1 MSSASSTP
9 LPPKSFDP
17 GYLFRLWFG
26 LREPVNQVAY
36 LASGLALMLLK
47 YLVEATVVFVFTFKS
62 YYPWDFINPLMSVRQ
77 KYFTAPAPE
86 WLAWAFVSWS
96 LPFLW
101 IAVSMSVRRAVD
113 AGKSA
118 WIGLWIFVPI
128 INLVM
133 MIYLSA
139 LPTTPRRLEQR
150 LEDPLVRAPLI
161 EHRLASALLGIAASA
176 LICIT
181 MVSLCVYLIQDYG
194 AALFMGT
201 PIIMGATSA
210 YIYNRPYT
218 RGVLSSIIVAEMSIL
233 LSGLILLL
241 FAFEG
246 IICLAMLLPI
256 AGVMAILGALIGVMI
271 ATIQP
276 QRTITLLIPISLLPV
291 LAGSENAM
299 RDLPEYEVLTTIEID
314 APVDRVWPNV
324 VGFSDLEDPPS
335 WYFNLGIAYPK
346 RATIVGSGVGAVRH
360 CEFSTGAFVEPI
372 TAWEQP
378 TRLAFDVQSQPP
390 PMHELSP
397 YRHVH
402 PPHLDGYLRCK
413 RGEFRL
419 IPLGDSRTRLEG
431 RTWYEYEIFPQ
442 SYWTLWTDML
452 IHRIHQRVLG
462 HIKKL
467 SESDLVSVS
476 INERIMRDDRE

>member
-1 MSSASSTP
+1 MSSAEPAPIPPGPSST
-9 LPPKSFDP
+9 FDP

-26 LREPVNQVAY
+26 LREPVGQAAY
-36 LASGLALMLLK
+36 AISGFGLMIFK
-47 YLVEATVVFVFTFKS
+47 YLVEAAVVYLFTFKA
-62 YYPWDFINPLMSVRQ
+62 YPPWEFINPLISVRQ
-77 KYFTAPAPE
+77 KYFGAPAPE
-86 WLAWAFVSWS
+86 WLPWAFVLWS

-101 IAVSMSVRRAVD
+101 IAVSMSVRRTVD
-113 AGKSA
+113 AGKNA
-118 WIGLWIFVPI
+118 WLGLWIFVPI
-128 INLVM
+128 VNLAM
-133 MIYLSA
+133 MIYLSL
-139 LPTTPRRLEQR
+139 LPSISNPRVDLS
-150 LEDPLVRAPLI
+150 EDLRFREPLI
-161 EHRLASALLGIAASA
+161 EHRLTSALLGIAASA

-201 PIIMGATSA
+201 PIVMGATSA
-210 YIYNRPYT
+210 YIYNRPYL
-218 RGVLSSIIVAEMSIL
+218 RGVFSSIMVAELSIF

-256 AGVMAILGALIGVMI
+256 AGAMAILGALIGVMI
-271 ATIQP
+271 ASIQP
-276 QRTITLLIPISLLPV
+276 QQTITLLIPISLLPIM
-291 LAGSENAM
+291 AGAESRVRE
-299 RDLPEYEVLTTIEID
+299 LPEYEVLTTIDID
-314 APVDRVWPNV
+314 APPERVWPNV

-335 WYFNLGIAYPK
+335 WYFQLGVAYPK
-346 RATIVGSGVGAVRH
+346 RATIVGTGVGAVRH
-360 CEFSTGAFVEPI
+360 CEFSTGPFVEPI

-378 TRLAFDVQSQPP
+378 NRLAFDVQSQPP

-419 IPLGDSRTRLEG
+419 IDLHDGRTRLEG

-452 IHRIHQRVLG
+452 IHRIHQRVLS

-467 SESDLVSVS
+467 SE
-476 INERIMRDDRE
+476 NRAGFANP

>member
-1 MSSASSTP
+1 MSSISPSAI
-9 LPPKSFDP
+9 PPRAFDP
-17 GYLFRLWFG
+17 AYLFRLWFG
-26 LREPVNQVAY
+26 LKEPVARIPYIV
-36 LASGLALMLLK
+36 SGFGLMLMK
-47 YLVEATVVFVFTFKS
+47 YLCEAAMIFFFTAKF
-62 YYPWDFINPLMSVRQ
+62 YQPWDFLNPLISVRQ
-77 KYFTAPAPE
+77 KYFTPPAPD
-86 WLAWAFVSWS
+86 WLAWFVVLWS

-113 AGKSA
+113 AGKNA
-118 WIGLWIFVPI
+118 WLGLWIFVP
-128 INLVM
+128 LVNFM
-133 MIYLSA
+133 MMVYLC
-139 LPTTPRRLEQR
+139 TPPSSPRRRLEGSV
-150 LEDPLVRAPLI
+150 DPLNRGATSSGATSQPLI
-161 EHRLASALLGIAASA
+161 EHKLSSALLGIAVSA
-176 LICIT
+176 AICIT
-181 MVSLCVYLIQDYG
+181 MVSVCVYLIQDYG

-218 RGVLSSIIVAEMSIL
+218 RGVLASIMVAELSIF

-256 AGVMAILGALIGVMI
+256 AGGMAMLGALIGIMI
-271 ATIQP
+271 ASIQP
-276 QRTITLLIPISLLPV
+276 QQSIMLLIPMSFLPV
-291 LAGSENAM
+291 LAGAEHAV

-314 APVDRVWPNV
+314 ASPEKVWPNV
-324 VGFSDLEDPPS
+324 VGFSDLDDPPS
-335 WYFNLGIAYPK
+335 WFFQLGIAFPK
-346 RATIVGSGVGAVRH
+346 RATIIGSGVGAVRH
-360 CEFSTGAFVEPI
+360 CEFSTGPFVEPI
-372 TAWEQP
+372 TVWDQP
-378 TRLAFDVQSQPP
+378 KRLAFDVQAQPA

-397 YRHVH
+397 YRYVH

-419 IPLGDSRTRLEG
+419 IDLGEGRTRLEG

-452 IHRIHQRVLG
+452 IHRIHHRVLT

-467 SESDLVSVS
+467 SEAK
-476 INERIMRDDRE
+476 

>member
-1 MSSASSTP
+1 MSSAEPAPIPPGPSST
-9 LPPKSFDP
+9 FDP

-26 LREPVNQVAY
+26 LREPVGQAAY
-36 LASGLALMLLK
+36 AISGFGLMSFK
-47 YLVEATVVFVFTFKS
+47 YLVEAAVVYLFTFKA
-62 YYPWDFINPLMSVRQ
+62 YPPWEFINPLISVRQ
-77 KYFTAPAPE
+77 KYFGAPAPE
-86 WLAWAFVSWS
+86 WLPWAFVLWS

-101 IAVSMSVRRAVD
+101 VAVSMSVRRTVD
-113 AGKSA
+113 AGKNA
-118 WIGLWIFVPI
+118 WLGLWIFVPI
-128 INLVM
+128 VNLAM
-133 MIYLSA
+133 MIYLSL
-139 LPTTPRRLEQR
+139 LPSISNPRVDLS
-150 LEDPLVRAPLI
+150 EDLRFREPLI
-161 EHRLASALLGIAASA
+161 EHRLTSALLGIAASA

-201 PIIMGATSA
+201 PIVMGATSA
-210 YIYNRPYT
+210 YIYNRPYL
-218 RGVLSSIIVAEMSIL
+218 RGVFSSIMVAELSIF

-256 AGVMAILGALIGVMI
+256 AGAMAILGALIGVMI
-271 ATIQP
+271 ASIQP
-276 QRTITLLIPISLLPV
+276 QQTITLLIPISLLPIM
-291 LAGSENAM
+291 AGAESRVRE
-299 RDLPEYEVLTTIEID
+299 LPEYEVLTTIDID
-314 APVDRVWPNV
+314 APPERVWPNV

-335 WYFNLGIAYPK
+335 WYFQLGVAYPK
-346 RATIVGSGVGAVRH
+346 RATIVGTGVGAVRH
-360 CEFSTGAFVEPI
+360 CEFSTGPFVEPI

-378 TRLAFDVQSQPP
+378 NRLAFDVQSQPP

-419 IPLGDSRTRLEG
+419 IDLHDGRTRLEG

-452 IHRIHQRVLG
+452 IHRIHQRVLS

-467 SESDLVSVS
+467 SEHRAGFA
-476 INERIMRDDRE
+476 NP

>member
-1 MSSASSTP
+1 MSSANPTS
-9 LPPKSFDP
+9 LPPRSFDP
-17 GYLFRLWFG
+17 GYLLRLWFG
-26 LREPVNQVAY
+26 LREPVDQTAY
-36 LASGLALMLLK
+36 AASGFGLMVLK
-47 YLVEATVVFVFTFKS
+47 YLVEASVVFLFTFKT
-62 YYPWDFINPLMSVRQ
+62 YFPWDFVNPLISVRQ
-77 KYFTAPAPE
+77 KYFAAPAPE
-86 WLAWAFVSWS
+86 WLAWAFILWS

-113 AGKSA
+113 AGKNA
-118 WIGLWIFVPI
+118 WLGLWVFVPI
-128 INLVM
+128 INLLM
-133 MIYLSA
+133 MIYLCL
-139 LPTTPRRLEQR
+139 LPSDPRRRVDLSQ
-150 LEDPLVRAPLI
+150 DPYTREPLI
-161 EHRLASALLGIAASA
+161 EHQLSSALLGIAASA
-176 LICIT
+176 AICLT

-194 AALFMGT
+194 GALFMGT

-210 YIYNRPYT
+210 YIYNRPYS
-218 RGVLSSIIVAEMSIL
+218 RGVLSSIMVAELSIF

-256 AGVMAILGALIGVMI
+256 AGAMAILGALIGVMI
-271 ATIQP
+271 ASIQP
-276 QRTITLLIPISLLPV
+276 QRTMTLLIPISLLPV
-291 LAGSENAM
+291 MAGAEHAV
-299 RDLPEYEVLTTIEID
+299 RQLPEYEVLTTIEID
-314 APVDRVWPNV
+314 ATPERIWPHV
-324 VGFSDLEDPPS
+324 VGFSDLTDPPN
-335 WYFNLGIAYPK
+335 WYFQLGIAYPK

-372 TAWEQP
+372 TAWEEP

-419 IPLGDSRTRLEG
+419 IPLEDGRTRLEG

-442 SYWTLWTDML
+442 SYWTLWTDRL
-452 IHRIHQRVLG
+452 IHSIHKRVLT
-462 HIKKL
+462 HIKQL
-467 SESDLVSVS
+467 SEASSRPL
-476 INERIMRDDRE
+476 

>member
-1 MSSASSTP
+1 MNSNRT
-9 LPPKSFDP
+9 FDP
-17 GYLFRLWFG
+17 LYLPRLWFG
-26 LREPVNQVAY
+26 LPEPVSQEAY
-36 LASGLALMLLK
+36 AATGFGLMLTK
-47 YLVEATVVFVFTFKS
+47 YLVEAVAIYIFTFKS
-62 YYPWDFINPLMSVRQ
+62 YMPWDFINPLMSFRQ
-77 KYFTAPAPE
+77 KYFAAPAPE
-86 WLAWAFVSWS
+86 WLAWAFVLWS

-113 AGKSA
+113 AGKNA
-118 WIGLWIFVPI
+118 WLGLWIFVPI

-133 MIYLSA
+133 MIYFSLLPTDSQRRSDLSEDPVYREPLIAHQLSSA
-139 LPTTPRRLEQR
+139 L
-150 LEDPLVRAPLI
+150 
-161 EHRLASALLGIAASA
+161 SGIAASA

-201 PIIMGATSA
+201 PIVMGATSA

-218 RGVLSSIIVAEMSIL
+218 RSVFSSIMVAELSIF

-246 IICLAMLLPI
+246 IICLVMLLPI

-271 ATIQP
+271 ATLQP
-276 QRTITLLIPISLLPV
+276 QRTMTLLIPLSLLPV
-291 LAGSENAM
+291 LAGAENAI
-299 RDLPEYEVLTTIEID
+299 RDLPEYEVLTTIEIE
-314 APVDRVWPNV
+314 APPQRVWPNV
-324 VGFSDLEDPPS
+324 VGFSDLDDPPS
-335 WYFNLGIAYPK
+335 WYFQLGIAYPK

-372 TAWEQP
+372 TLWDQP
-378 TRLAFDVQSQPP
+378 KRLAFDVQSQPP

-419 IPLGDSRTRLEG
+419 IDIGNGRTRLEG
-431 RTWYEYEIFPQ
+431 RTWYQYEIFPQ

-452 IHRIHQRVLG
+452 IHRIHQRVLS

-467 SESDLVSVS
+467 SES
-476 INERIMRDDRE
+476 

>member
-1 MSSASSTP
+1 MNSNRT
-9 LPPKSFDP
+9 FDP
-17 GYLFRLWFG
+17 LYLPRLWFG
-26 LREPVNQVAY
+26 LREPVSQVAY
-36 LASGLALMLLK
+36 AATGFGLMLTK
-47 YLVEATVVFVFTFKS
+47 YLVEAVAIYIFTFKS
-62 YYPWDFINPLMSVRQ
+62 YMPWDFINPLMSFRQ
-77 KYFTAPAPE
+77 KYFAAPAPE
-86 WLAWAFVSWS
+86 WLAWAFVLWS

-113 AGKSA
+113 AGKNA
-118 WIGLWIFVPI
+118 WLGLWIFVPI

-133 MIYLSA
+133 MIYFSLLPTDSQRRSDLSEDPVYREPLIAHQLSSA
-139 LPTTPRRLEQR
+139 L
-150 LEDPLVRAPLI
+150 
-161 EHRLASALLGIAASA
+161 SGIAASA

-201 PIIMGATSA
+201 PIVMGATSA

-218 RGVLSSIIVAEMSIL
+218 RSVFSSIMVAELSIF

-246 IICLAMLLPI
+246 IICLVMLLPI

-271 ATIQP
+271 ATLQP
-276 QRTITLLIPISLLPV
+276 QRTMTLLIPLSLLPV
-291 LAGSENAM
+291 LAGAENAI
-299 RDLPEYEVLTTIEID
+299 RDLPEYEVLTTIEIE
-314 APVDRVWPNV
+314 APPQRVWPNV
-324 VGFSDLEDPPS
+324 VGFSDLDDPPS
-335 WYFNLGIAYPK
+335 WYFQLGIAYPK

-372 TAWEQP
+372 TLWDQP
-378 TRLAFDVQSQPP
+378 KRLAFDVQSQPP

-419 IPLGDSRTRLEG
+419 IDIGNGRTRLEG
-431 RTWYEYEIFPQ
+431 RTWYQYEIFPQ

-452 IHRIHQRVLG
+452 IHRIHQRVLS

-467 SESDLVSVS
+467 SES
-476 INERIMRDDRE
+476 

>member
-1 MSSASSTP
+1 MNSNRT
-9 LPPKSFDP
+9 FDP
-17 GYLFRLWFG
+17 LYLPRLWFG
-26 LREPVNQVAY
+26 LREPVSQEAY
-36 LASGLALMLLK
+36 AATGFGLMLTK
-47 YLVEATVVFVFTFKS
+47 YLVEAVAIYIFTFKS
-62 YYPWDFINPLMSVRQ
+62 YMPWDFINPLMSFRQ
-77 KYFTAPAPE
+77 KYFAAPAPE
-86 WLAWAFVSWS
+86 WLAWAFVLWS

-113 AGKSA
+113 AGKNA
-118 WIGLWIFVPI
+118 WLGLWIFVPI

-133 MIYLSA
+133 MIYFSLLPTDSQRRSDLSEDPVYREPLIAHQLSSA
-139 LPTTPRRLEQR
+139 L
-150 LEDPLVRAPLI
+150 
-161 EHRLASALLGIAASA
+161 SGIAASA

-201 PIIMGATSA
+201 PIVMGATSA

-218 RGVLSSIIVAEMSIL
+218 RSVFSSIMVAELSIF

-246 IICLAMLLPI
+246 IICLVMLLPI

-271 ATIQP
+271 ATLQP
-276 QRTITLLIPISLLPV
+276 QRTMTLLIPLSLLPV
-291 LAGSENAM
+291 LAGAENAI
-299 RDLPEYEVLTTIEID
+299 RDLPEYEVLTTIEIE
-314 APVDRVWPNV
+314 APPQRVWPNV
-324 VGFSDLEDPPS
+324 VGFSDLDDPPS
-335 WYFNLGIAYPK
+335 WSFQLGIAYPK

-372 TAWEQP
+372 TLWDQP
-378 TRLAFDVQSQPP
+378 KRLAFDVQSQPP

-419 IPLGDSRTRLEG
+419 IDIGNGRTRLEG
-431 RTWYEYEIFPQ
+431 RTWYQYEIFPP

-452 IHRIHQRVLG
+452 IHRIHQRVLS

-467 SESDLVSVS
+467 SES
-476 INERIMRDDRE
+476 

>member
-1 MSSASSTP
+1 
-9 LPPKSFDP
+9 
-17 GYLFRLWFG
+17 
-26 LREPVNQVAY
+26 
-36 LASGLALMLLK
+36 
-47 YLVEATVVFVFTFKS
+47 
-62 YYPWDFINPLMSVRQ
+62 
-77 KYFTAPAPE
+77 
-86 WLAWAFVSWS
+86 
-96 LPFLW
+96 
-101 IAVSMSVRRAVD
+101 
-113 AGKSA
+113 
-118 WIGLWIFVPI
+118 
-128 INLVM
+128 
-133 MIYLSA
+133 
-139 LPTTPRRLEQR
+139 
-150 LEDPLVRAPLI
+150 
-161 EHRLASALLGIAASA
+161 
-176 LICIT
+176 

-194 AALFMGT
+194 GALFMGT

-210 YIYNRPYT
+210 YIYNRPCT
-218 RGVLSSIIVAEMSIL
+218 RGVLSSIMVAELSIF

-271 ATIQP
+271 ATVQP
-276 QRTITLLIPISLLPV
+276 QRTMTLLIPISLLPII
-291 LAGSENAM
+291 AGAENAL

-314 APVDRVWPNV
+314 APPDKVWPNV
-324 VGFSDLEDPPS
+324 VGFSDLDTPPS
-335 WYFNLGIAYPK
+335 WYFQLGIAYPK

-419 IPLGDSRTRLEG
+419 IELDGQRTRLEG

-442 SYWTLWTDML
+442 SYWTLWTDRL
-452 IHRIHQRVLG
+452 IHSIHQRVLG
-462 HIKKL
+462 HIKQL
-467 SESDLVSVS
+467 SESNSAS
-476 INERIMRDDRE
+476 PSAKEST

>member
-1 MSSASSTP
+1 MSSVNPTSMPPRP
-9 LPPKSFDP
+9 LDP
-17 GYLFRLWFG
+17 SYLVRLWFG
-26 LREPVNQVAY
+26 LREPVNQATY
-36 LASGLALMLLK
+36 AASGFGLMALK
-47 YLVEATVVFVFTFKS
+47 YTVEAAIVFMTTFRS
-62 YYPWDFINPLMSVRQ
+62 YLPWDFINPLISVRQ

-86 WLAWAFVSWS
+86 WLAWAFILWS

-113 AGKSA
+113 AGKNA
-118 WIGLWIFVPI
+118 WLGLWVFVPI
-128 INLVM
+128 INLCM
-133 MIYLSA
+133 MIYLSL
-139 LPTTPRRLEQR
+139 LPTDKRYGSNLAQ
-150 LEDPLVRAPLI
+150 DPHLGEPLI
-161 EHRLASALLGIAASA
+161 EHRLSSALLGIAASA
-176 LICIT
+176 TICIT

-201 PIIMGATSA
+201 PIVMGATSA
-210 YIYNRPYT
+210 YIYNRPYS
-218 RGVLSSIIVAEMSIL
+218 RGVLSSIMVAELSIF

-256 AGVMAILGALIGVMI
+256 AGAMAILGALIGVMI
-271 ATIQP
+271 ASVQP
-276 QRTITLLIPISLLPV
+276 QRSITLLIPISLLPI
-291 LAGSENAM
+291 LAGAEHAV

-314 APVDRVWPNV
+314 APPERVWPNV
-324 VGFSDLEDPPS
+324 VGFSELTDPPN
-335 WYFNLGIAYPK
+335 WYFQLGIAYPK

-419 IPLGDSRTRLEG
+419 IALDNGRTRLEG
-431 RTWYEYEIFPQ
+431 RTWYQYDIFPQ
-442 SYWTLWTDML
+442 SYWTLWTDRL
-452 IHRIHQRVLG
+452 IHSIHQRVLS
-462 HIKKL
+462 HIKQL
-467 SESDLVSVS
+467 SESSSSPL
-476 INERIMRDDRE
+476 

>member
-1 MSSASSTP
+1 MSSVNPTSMPPRP
-9 LPPKSFDP
+9 LDP
-17 GYLFRLWFG
+17 SYLFRLWFG
-26 LREPVNQVAY
+26 LREPVNQATY
-36 LASGLALMLLK
+36 AASGFGLMALK
-47 YLVEATVVFVFTFKS
+47 YTVEAAIVFMTTFKS
-62 YYPWDFINPLMSVRQ
+62 YLPWDFINPLISVRQ

-86 WLAWAFVSWS
+86 WLAWAFILWS

-113 AGKSA
+113 AGKNA
-118 WIGLWIFVPI
+118 WLGLWVFVPI
-128 INLVM
+128 INLCM
-133 MIYLSA
+133 MIYLSL
-139 LPTTPRRLEQR
+139 LPTDKRYGSNLAQ
-150 LEDPLVRAPLI
+150 DPHLGEPLI
-161 EHRLASALLGIAASA
+161 EHRLSSALLGIAASA
-176 LICIT
+176 TICIT

-201 PIIMGATSA
+201 PIVMGATSA
-210 YIYNRPYT
+210 YIYNRPYS
-218 RGVLSSIIVAEMSIL
+218 RGVLSSIMVAELSIF

-256 AGVMAILGALIGVMI
+256 AGAMAILGALIGVMI
-271 ATIQP
+271 ASVQP
-276 QRTITLLIPISLLPV
+276 QRSITLLIPISLLPI
-291 LAGSENAM
+291 LAGAEHAV

-314 APVDRVWPNV
+314 APPERVWPNV
-324 VGFSDLEDPPS
+324 VGFSELTDPPN
-335 WYFNLGIAYPK
+335 WYFQLGIAYPK

-419 IPLGDSRTRLEG
+419 IALDNGRTRLEG
-431 RTWYEYEIFPQ
+431 RTWYQYDIFPQ
-442 SYWTLWTDML
+442 SYWTLWTDRL
-452 IHRIHQRVLG
+452 IHSIHQRVLS
-462 HIKKL
+462 HIKQL
-467 SESDLVSVS
+467 SESSSSPL
-476 INERIMRDDRE
+476 

>member
-1 MSSASSTP
+1 MSSVNPAS
-9 LPPKSFDP
+9 LPQRPFDP
-17 GYLFRLWFG
+17 SYLFRLWFG
-26 LREPVNQVAY
+26 LRQPVNQTTYA
-36 LASGLALMLLK
+36 ASGFGLMALK
-47 YLVEATVVFVFTFKS
+47 YTVEAVIVFMTTFKS
-62 YYPWDFINPLMSVRQ
+62 YLPWDFINPLISVRQ
-77 KYFTAPAPE
+77 KYFTPPAPE
-86 WLAWAFVSWS
+86 WLAWAFILWS

-113 AGKSA
+113 AGKNA
-118 WIGLWIFVPI
+118 WLGLWVFVPI
-128 INLVM
+128 INLCM
-133 MIYLSA
+133 MIYLSL
-139 LPTTPRRLEQR
+139 LPTDKQYASNLAQ
-150 LEDPLVRAPLI
+150 DPHLGEPLI
-161 EHRLASALLGIAASA
+161 EHRLSSALLGIAASA
-176 LICIT
+176 TICIT

-201 PIIMGATSA
+201 PIVMGATSA
-210 YIYNRPYT
+210 YIYNRPYS
-218 RGVLSSIIVAEMSIL
+218 RGVLSSIMVAELSIF

-256 AGVMAILGALIGVMI
+256 AGAMAILGALIGVMI
-271 ATIQP
+271 ASVQP
-276 QRTITLLIPISLLPV
+276 QRSITLLIPMSLLPII
-291 LAGSENAM
+291 AGAEHAV

-314 APVDRVWPNV
+314 APPERVWPNV
-324 VGFSDLEDPPS
+324 VGFSELTDPPN
-335 WYFNLGIAYPK
+335 WYFQIGIAYPK

-413 RGEFRL
+413 RGEFQL
-419 IPLGDSRTRLEG
+419 IPLENGRTRLEG
-431 RTWYEYEIFPQ
+431 RTWYQYDIFPQ
-442 SYWTLWTDML
+442 SYWTLWTDRL
-452 IHRIHQRVLG
+452 IHSIHQRVLS
-462 HIKKL
+462 HIKQL
-467 SESDLVSVS
+467 SESSSRPL
-476 INERIMRDDRE
+476 

>member
-1 MSSASSTP
+1 MSLANPESI
-9 LPPKSFDP
+9 PPRAWDP

-26 LREPVNQVAY
+26 LREPVSQTVYA
-36 LASGLALMLLK
+36 ASGFGLMILK
-47 YLVEATVVFVFTFKS
+47 YLVEAAVVFVFTYKS
-62 YYPWDFINPLMSVRQ
+62 YFPWDFLNPLMSVRQ
-77 KYFTAPAPE
+77 KYFAAPAPE
-86 WLAWAFVSWS
+86 WLAWAFILWS

-101 IAVSMSVRRAVD
+101 IAVSMSVRRSVD
-113 AGKSA
+113 AGKNA
-118 WIGLWIFVPI
+118 WLGLWIFVPI
-128 INLVM
+128 VNLCM
-133 MIYLSA
+133 MIYFCL
-139 LPTTPRRLEQR
+139 LGT
-150 LEDPLVRAPLI
+150 DPNGPNLKARDSVVREPLI
-161 EHRLASALLGIAASA
+161 EHKLTSALLGIAASA
-176 LICIT
+176 LICIA

-194 AALFMGT
+194 GALFMGT

-218 RGVLSSIIVAEMSIL
+218 RGVLSSIMVAELSIF

-271 ATIQP
+271 ATVQP
-276 QRTITLLIPISLLPV
+276 QRTMTLLIPISLLPIV
-291 LAGSENAM
+291 AGAENAF

-314 APVDRVWPNV
+314 APPDKVWPNV
-324 VGFSDLEDPPS
+324 VGFSDLDTPPS
-335 WYFNLGIAYPK
+335 WYFQLGIAYPK

-419 IPLGDSRTRLEG
+419 IELAGQRTRLEG

-442 SYWTLWTDML
+442 SYWTLWTDRL
-452 IHRIHQRVLG
+452 IHSIHQRVLS
-462 HIKKL
+462 HIKRL
-467 SESDLVSVS
+467 SESTRVDPSS
-476 INERIMRDDRE
+476 KESS